1 METAFHA
8 TLVQWQL
15 IGTSQ
20 LSWAEIHSKTIFFY
34 HYQFSAQI
42 LFQCVTESLN
52 QEGVYLQGELVEM
65 GEAFKF

>member
-1 METAFHA
+1 M
-8 TLVQWQL
+8 
-15 IGTSQ
+15 
-20 LSWAEIHSKTIFFY
+20 FFY